1 MKAKIRKEGIRYGMI
16 EKIVDICKIEVT
28 KGINKIY
35 QRVFKLISKEFWED
49 KSFNEETKGELGQK
63 WSRLVVCAKI
73 CFGFINFFTAILSLY
88 QIIN

>member
-35 QRVFKLISKEFWED
+35 QRVFKLISKEF
-49 KSFNEETKGELGQK
+49 
-63 WSRLVVCAKI
+63 
-73 CFGFINFFTAILSLY
+73 
-88 QIIN
+88 